1 MSILHSI
8 LTDLADE
15 SQQLDGWVEHLDE
28 AQWRLDT
35 PAAGWTIAHQIGHL
49 AWTDDASLTAIDDP
63 EAFGQMMK
71 AAVADPT
78 GFVDAGAEQWA
89 ALEPQ
94 RLLQRWRDGRGE
106 LADALACVPEGQKIS
121 WFGPP
126 MSAASMATARMME
139 TWTHARDI
147 AAALQIEPP
156 RDHRARHIAYLGV
169 RTRDFSY
176 QMRGED
182 PPANQFRVEL
192 TGPDGEEWSWGPQDA
207 NQRVTGD
214 GYDFALLATR
224 RLHRDDAEVHANG
237 PDARYWLGI
246 IQAFAGPPGNEPP
259 RKSELPQKNEA
270 Q

>member
-1 MSILHSI
+1 
-8 LTDLADE
+8 
-15 SQQLDGWVEHLDE
+15 
-28 AQWRLDT
+28 
-35 PAAGWTIAHQIGHL
+35 
-49 AWTDDASLTAIDDP
+49 

-71 AAVADPT
+71 AAVADPA

-89 ALEPQ
+89 TLEPQ
-94 RLLQRWRDGRGE
+94 RLLWRWRDGRGE

-169 RTRDFSY
+169 RTRDFAY

-182 PPANQFRVEL
+182 PPANQF
-192 TGPDGEEWSWGPQDA
+192 
-207 NQRVTGD
+207 
-214 GYDFALLATR
+214 
-224 RLHRDDAEVHANG
+224 
-237 PDARYWLGI
+237 
-246 IQAFAGPPGNEPP
+246 
-259 RKSELPQKNEA
+259 
-270 Q
+270 